1 MAGLINKRC
10 IMYIP
15 YTMNVFIYVLCDILI
30 CFLHM
35 LIPRE
40 LLFHITYSQT
50 IVLMVFEIIFQYVPF
65 STDNDGNG
73 GGNGGGVS
81 KGGD

>member
-1 MAGLINKRC
+1 MRYSYMFSA
-10 IMYIP
+10 
-15 YTMNVFIYVLCDILI
+15 YVDSARA
-30 CFLHM
+30 FVSH
-35 LIPRE
+35 
-40 LLFHITYSQT
+40 TYSQT

>member
-1 MAGLINKRC
+1 
-10 IMYIP
+10 
-15 YTMNVFIYVLCDILI
+15 
-30 CFLHM
+30 M